1 MGIVKEIVMEIVQE
15 ILHSHYLLS
24 FFLLRS
30 LACRDKQTSDRR
42 KKKGK

>member
-1 MGIVKEIVMEIVQE
+1 MGIAKEIVMEIAQE
-15 ILHSHYLLS
+15 ILHSDFLLS

-30 LACRDKQTSDRR
+30 LACCGKQASDRR